1 MDFTSYTGG
10 ECCVPHDGITS
21 FLSLAE
27 DLNVDGLS
35 EKAKQS
41 SETKKPSPQE
51 NNNMNL
57 DEVCKLKDNNDKE
70 TCDDTIP
77 DEVMLLANIS
87 EEIGPEGKMF
97 ECDLCSKILKREDI
111 LLSHLLS
118 KLFPGMFSH
127 KCQRGRTNLDN
138 RKSLLNLSRYCG
150 NR

>member
-35 EKAKQS
+35 EKTKQS

-87 EEIGPEGKMF
+87 EEIGP
-97 ECDLCSKILKREDI
+97 
-111 LLSHLLS
+111 
-118 KLFPGMFSH
+118 
-127 KCQRGRTNLDN
+127 
-138 RKSLLNLSRYCG
+138 
-150 NR
+150 

>member
-1 MDFTSYTGG
+1 MCEGGKVSTHKVILSGCSSMFKSILQKNSHPHPFIYFKGVNLCDLRALLDFIYKG
-10 ECCVPHDGITS
+10 ECRVPRDRITS

-35 EKAKQS
+35 EKTKQS

-57 DEVCKLKDNNDKE
+57 DKVCTLKDNNNKE

-97 ECDLCSKILKREDI
+97 ECDLCSKI
-111 LLSHLLS
+111 
-118 KLFPGMFSH
+118 
-127 KCQRGRTNLDN
+127 
-138 RKSLLNLSRYCG
+138 
-150 NR
+150 